1 MKKRRLTILFLL
13 AQLLFMPSFVVMS
26 GNTMP
31 KAKLEERA
39 RDLGRELRCPVCQN
53 QSIEDSDADLAGD
66 LRLIIRQKLRR
77 GETEKEIVAF
87 VVARYGEFVLLEP
100 PVNSRTILLWITPI
114 FIFLLGAVFIL
125 FWFRRRGVTNHPI
138 LSEDEKRRLSSISN
152 NKP

>member
-1 MKKRRLTILFLL
+1 
-13 AQLLFMPSFVVMS
+13 
-26 GNTMP
+26 MP

-39 RDLGRELRCPVCQN
+39 RELGRELRCPVCQN
-53 QSIEDSDADLAGD
+53 QSIEDSDADLARD

-87 VVARYGEFVLLEP
+87 VVARYGEFVLLEHP
-100 PVNSRTILLWITPI
+100 DNSRTILLWITPI

>member
-1 MKKRRLTILFLL
+1 
-13 AQLLFMPSFVVMS
+13 
-26 GNTMP
+26 MP

-39 RDLGRELRCPVCQN
+39 RELGRELRCPVCQY
-53 QSIEDSDADLAGD
+53 QSIEDSDADLARD

-77 GETEKEIVAF
+77 GETKKEIVAF

-100 PVNSRTILLWITPI
+100 PVKSRTILLWITPI

>member
-1 MKKRRLTILFLL
+1 
-13 AQLLFMPSFVVMS
+13 
-26 GNTMP
+26 MP

-39 RDLGRELRCPVCQN
+39 RELGRELRCPVCQN
-53 QSIEDSDADLAGD
+53 QSIEDSDADLAPD
-66 LRLIIRQKLRR
+66 LRLFIRQKLRR

>member
-1 MKKRRLTILFLL
+1 
-13 AQLLFMPSFVVMS
+13 MPSFVVMS
-26 GNTMP
+26 EITLP

-53 QSIEDSDADLAGD
+53 QSIEDSDADLARD
-66 LRLIIRQKLRR
+66 LRLIIRQKLRA
-77 GETEKEIVAF
+77 GKTNKQIVDF

>member
-1 MKKRRLTILFLL
+1 MKKLNLIILFLL
-13 AQLLFMPSFVVMS
+13 AQFLFMPSFVVMA

-31 KAKLEERA
+31 KAKLEARA
-39 RDLGRELRCPVCQN
+39 RELSRELRCPVCQN
-53 QSIEDSDADLAGD
+53 QSIEDSDADLARD

>member
-1 MKKRRLTILFLL
+1 
-13 AQLLFMPSFVVMS
+13 
-26 GNTMP
+26 MP

-39 RDLGRELRCPVCQN
+39 RELGRELRCPVCQN
-53 QSIEDSDADLAGD
+53 QSIEDSDADLAHD

-138 LSEDEKRRLSSISN
+138 LTEDEKRRLSSISN